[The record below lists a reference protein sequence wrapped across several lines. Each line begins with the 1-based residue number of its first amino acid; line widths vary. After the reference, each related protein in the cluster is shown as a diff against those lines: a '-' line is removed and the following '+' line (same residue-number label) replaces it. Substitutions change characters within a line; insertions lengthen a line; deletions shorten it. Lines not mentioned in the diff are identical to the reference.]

1 MLLHLFSSRTRVKL
15 LSIFLLHVDQDYFV
29 RELTRITSEQI
40 NSVRRE
46 LDNLESIGI
55 LQSHLKNNKKYY
67 HVDKS
72 FLIIEELTS
81 IFNRLSDDR
90 YDLVQGIAKL
100 GDIDVLALS
109 DTLNSTKTSV
119 EVVIVGNIKNKDDLN
134 IFIDNLEVKYK
145 KEIHYLVLTHV
156 DFAFRHKVHDKFLV
170 DFFLQ
175 NPYVLIDKI
184 KFSW

>member
-15 LSIFLLHVDQDYFV
+15 LSIFLLHADQDYFV

-46 LDNLESIGI
+46 LDNLESVGI
-55 LQSHLKNNKKYY
+55 LESHLKNNKKYY
-67 HVDKS
+67 HVNKT

-90 YDLVQGIAKL
+90 YDLVQGVAKT

-109 DTLNSTKTSV
+109 DTLNSVQNSV
-119 EVVIVGNIKNKDDLN
+119 ELVIVGNIKNKEELKA
-134 IFIDNLEVKYK
+134 FIEHLEQKYK
-145 KEIHYLVLTHV
+145 KEIHYLVITQG
-156 DFAFRHKVHDKFLV
+156 DFSFRHKVHDKFLV

-175 NPYVLIDKI
+175 NPYVLIDKL